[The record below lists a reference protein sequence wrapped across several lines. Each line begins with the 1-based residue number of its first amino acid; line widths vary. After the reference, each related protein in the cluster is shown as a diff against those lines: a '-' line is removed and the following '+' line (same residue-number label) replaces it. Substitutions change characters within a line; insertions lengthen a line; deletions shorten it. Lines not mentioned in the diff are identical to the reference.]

1 MTVLSGFSGLVFG
14 GLIVLLVGLRFRS
27 VAVPLW
33 TAFGL
38 RTAFSLIHY
47 FGIWMVPGGRA
58 DAVSFEKK
66 AAEYAQLPWP
76 DFLAAFNHASSYVF
90 SWFGAVL
97 YKVFGVSPLLFTS
110 INVLLGSLIIPITY
124 WLAIRLFDRRV
135 ALFSAWVTALMPF
148 AVFYSSV
155 LLREVASIFPFM
167 LGLVAVTYWIERP
180 RLLHAATAVMLFAV
194 ASVFHGGWAVAIV
207 GFALVALREHVSA
220 LLQGAQTGRPR
231 VRMLLASTTVVIFVG
246 LAAAIAIAAS
256 LRLGSMGAIDQLV
269 MGGGDTFR
277 ETATEETRGGSA
289 YPAFV
294 AGIDP
299 VTQPWGVPLRI
310 AYFLFS
316 PFPWDIA
323 TLRHLQGLVATAAFL
338 AVAIGIWRGRERIRG
353 NRRAQAVLFITGA
366 MVFVFAFGTTNIGT
380 SIRHRTKFFFALA
393 ALACGP
399 ILRKRLV
406 WRSRSAPATSRPRTP
421 DS

>member
-1 MTVLSGFSGLVFG
+1 MDLLAGLMGLAFAGLVA
-14 GLIVLLVGLRFRS
+14 LMVGVRFPS
-27 VAVPLW
+27 VATPLW
-33 TAFGL
+33 TAFLL
-38 RTAFSLIHY
+38 RSFFSLIHY
-47 FGIWMVPGGRA
+47 FGIWAVPGGRA
-58 DAVSFEKK
+58 DAIAFERR
-66 AAEYAQLPWP
+66 AEAYSNLSWP
-76 DFLAAFNHASSYVF
+76 ELLAAFNHASSYVF

-110 INVLLGSLIIPITY
+110 VNVLLGSLIIPVTY
-124 WLAIRLFDRRV
+124 WLGIRLFDRRV
-135 ALFSAWVTALMPF
+135 ALFAAWMAAVMPF
-148 AVFYSSV
+148 AVFYSAV
-155 LLREVASIFPFM
+155 LLREVVSILPFM

-180 RLLHAATAVMLFAV
+180 RLLHAATAVTCFGV
-194 ASVFHGGWAVAIV
+194 ATVFHGGWAVAIV
-207 GFALVALREHVSA
+207 GFTLVALREQVA
-220 LLQGAQTGRPR
+220 TMMQGVHTGRPR
-231 VRMLLASTTVVIFVG
+231 LRMLFGSTAVVVLVG
-246 LAAAIAIAAS
+246 LTAAIAIAAS
-256 LRLGSMGAIDQLV
+256 LRLGSMGAVDQLV

-277 ETATEETRGGSA
+277 ETAAEETRGGSG

-299 VTQPWGVPLRI
+299 ISQPWGIPIRI

-323 TLRHLQGLVATAAFL
+323 TVRHLQGFVATAAFV
-338 AVAIGIWRGRERIRG
+338 AVAIAIWRGRERIRG
-353 NRRAQAVLFITGA
+353 NRRAQAVLIITGA
-366 MVFVFAFGTTNIGT
+366 MIFVFAFGTTNIGT

-406 WRSRSAPATSRPRTP
+406 WRRRRAPLTSPPRTP